1 MKNAPDSPDG
11 VTPDETSPDGDAHE
25 TLRLD
30 SFLPYRLSVLS
41 NAVSRKIADM
51 YERDFD
57 ISIWQWRILAVLG
70 EGEGL
75 TATEVANRTLMDK
88 PAVSRATSS
97 LLERGLI
104 SRKSDSSDRRKAA
117 LRLTRKGR
125 EIYDSILPRALAYEK
140 ELISG
145 LTPEDAETLHRLLT
159 RLSHIASPERD
170 LWSDS

>member
-1 MKNAPDSPDG
+1 MKNAPASPDE
-11 VTPDETSPDGDAHE
+11 DSRK
-25 TLRLD
+25 TLSLD

-51 YERDFD
+51 YERDFE
-57 ISIWQWRILAVLG
+57 ISIWQWRIIAVLG
-70 EGEGL
+70 ESDGL

-104 SRKSDSSDRRKAA
+104 SRKSDTSDRRKAA

-125 EIYDSILPRALAYEK
+125 DIYDAIIPRALAYER

-145 LTPEDAETLHRLLT
+145 LSAEDAETLHRLLT
-159 RLSHIASPERD
+159 RLSHIASPDRD
-170 LWSDS
+170 LWSD